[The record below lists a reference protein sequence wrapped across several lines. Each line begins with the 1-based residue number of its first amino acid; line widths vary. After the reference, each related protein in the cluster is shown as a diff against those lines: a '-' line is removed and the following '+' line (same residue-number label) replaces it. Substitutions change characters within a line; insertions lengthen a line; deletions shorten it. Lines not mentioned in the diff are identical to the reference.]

1 MANDKPSPQIL
12 EQFKALMKQR
22 DDEVRVTAGDDDG
35 VVSLPSSEE
44 IVQLYEILLAELIFN
59 SKPVITDLTI
69 IAGEQKEHG
78 KGIAEAICSRIIE
91 VSRAKL
97 PSLYLLDNSIIKNI
111 GRSNYIGTSL
121 ARLPEVFC
129 EAYRQVH
136 PNQLSI
142 LYGTSLYLVLDISPS
157 S

>member
-1 MANDKPSPQIL
+1 MDSEKRENPRSLLAAARSGGGGGGGGGSGGGGVMANDKPSPQIL
-12 EQFKALMKQR
+12 ERFKALMKQR

-91 VSRAKL
+91 VRFGVCGNFWGGVEF
-97 PSLYLLDNSIIKNI
+97 LYWL
-111 GRSNYIGTSL
+111 
-121 ARLPEVFC
+121 
-129 EAYRQVH
+129 
-136 PNQLSI
+136 
-142 LYGTSLYLVLDISPS
+142 
-157 S
+157 